1 MTAETQKDYSSTI
14 HLPKTDFPRRA
25 GLTEKEPVILA
36 RWEKMD
42 LYQRQRDVAKDRE
55 KFILH
60 DGPPYANGHI
70 HMGHALNKIL
80 KDVVNKYWQALGYN
94 APYVP
99 GWDCHGLP
107 IEWKIE
113 EKYRAEGLDKDAV
126 DPLDFRAECRAFA
139 QKWVD
144 TQAAEFQRLGVT
156 GDWKNPYLTMT
167 FGAEASIVREIHKFL
182 QNGLLYKGVKPVMW
196 SVVEKTALAEAEV
209 EYKDHKSITV
219 WVKFPV
225 VSSPVKELEDA
236 KVVIWTTTPWTLPGN
251 RAIGFGSEINY
262 VAVEVAAVAEN
273 SIAVVGDRLLVCADL
288 KDGVMKDAKITEVKE
303 VWSGKGADLT
313 GTLCHHP
320 LHGIGYD
327 FDVPMLHGDFVTTD
341 TGTGFVHIAP
351 GHGYDDWKLIM
362 DHNAALDADKR
373 IPIESAVDDEGF
385 YTRKHPAF
393 EGKVV
398 YTQKGEMGDAGPA
411 VIKALLEQNGLLAK
425 GSLRHEYPHS
435 WRSKAPLIHRVTPQ
449 WFIAMEGDAGKA
461 TLREKALEAISET
474 RWVPAQGENRI
485 RAMIEQRP
493 DWCISRQRAWGVPIA
508 LFLSKE
514 TGAPL
519 KDAAVDQRIYDAFAK
534 EGADA
539 WWSHNPQDFLG
550 NDHKLEDYTQ
560 VFDIVDVWFES
571 GSTHAFVLEDR
582 PELSSPADL
591 YLEGSDQHRG
601 WFHSSLLES
610 CGARGRAPFKAV
622 LTHGF
627 VLDEKG
633 YKMSKSL
640 GNVVDPQDLVNEY
653 GADIV
658 RLWTML
664 CDYAQDIRIGQNTLK
679 NTADIY
685 RRIRGTFCYLL
696 GSLDG
701 AAGDVKPEELSGLD
715 RYILHRLRDIDVQ
728 VRSSVQDYDFQ
739 HLVNTV
745 HNFCARELSAFY
757 FDICKDT
764 LYCEAVTSQKRRAVV
779 HVLDKVFVHLC
790 HWLAPVLTFTCE
802 EAWLSYKGLTFDD
815 QKESIHLSVMPEAPA
830 AWEDAALAKTW
841 EQIIDAR
848 AVVTGALE
856 VKRAEKAIGASLE
869 AAPEVF
875 VADASL
881 VETLTGVD
889 FADVCITSGIA
900 ITAGT
905 APEGAFT
912 VNGIEGI
919 GVMFKKADGAKCPR
933 CWRYTTDTG
942 AVAAHPD
949 LCARCGDAVEK
960 EAKAAAA

>member
-1 MTAETQKDYSSTI
+1 MTADTQQDYSSTI
-14 HLPKTDFPRRA
+14 HLPQTDFPRRA
-25 GLTEKEPVILA
+25 GLTEKEPVLLA

-42 LYQRQRDVAKDRE
+42 LYQRLRAVAKDRE

-182 QNGLLYKGVKPVMW
+182 QNGLLYKGVKPVLW

-225 VSSPVKELEDA
+225 VSSPVKELA
-236 KVVIWTTTPWTLPGN
+236 GANVVIWTTTPWTLPGN
-251 RAIGFGSEINY
+251 RAIGFGNDIDY
-262 VAVEVAAVAEN
+262 VAFKPSSLKEN
-273 SIAVVGDRLLVCADL
+273 ASAKSDEILLVSSTLVYEFMDKMGIDS
-288 KDGVMKDAKITEVKE
+288 KDEL
-303 VWSGKGADLT
+303 WRGKGADLT

-320 LHGIGYD
+320 LHTIGYD

-362 DHNAALDADKR
+362 DHNAALEADKR

-411 VIKALLEQNGLLAK
+411 VIKVLLEQNGLLAK
-425 GSLRHEYPHS
+425 GSMRHEYPHS

-449 WFIAMEGDAGKA
+449 WFIAMEGDAGNA
-461 TLREKALEAISET
+461 TLREKALQAIGDT

-508 LFLSKE
+508 LFLHKE

-550 NDHKLEDYTQ
+550 NDHKLDDYMQ

-610 CGARGRAPFKAV
+610 CGARGKAPFKAV

-664 CDYAQDIRIGQNTLK
+664 CDYAQDIRIGKNTLK

-701 AAGDVKPEELSGLD
+701 AAMDVKPEELSGLD
-715 RYILHRLRDIDVQ
+715 RYILHRLHEIDVQ

-764 LYCEAVTSQKRRAVV
+764 LYCETVTSKKRRAVV

-815 QKESIHLSVMPEAPA
+815 MNESIHLSIMPETPA
-830 AWEDAALAKTW
+830 AWEDMALAQTW
-841 EQIIDAR
+841 EQIMDAR
-848 AVVTGALE
+848 A
-856 VKRAEKAIGASLE
+856 
-869 AAPEVF
+869 
-875 VADASL
+875 
-881 VETLTGVD
+881 
-889 FADVCITSGIA
+889 
-900 ITAGT
+900 
-905 APEGAFT
+905 
-912 VNGIEGI
+912 
-919 GVMFKKADGAKCPR
+919 
-933 CWRYTTDTG
+933 
-942 AVAAHPD
+942 
-949 LCARCGDAVEK
+949 
-960 EAKAAAA
+960 